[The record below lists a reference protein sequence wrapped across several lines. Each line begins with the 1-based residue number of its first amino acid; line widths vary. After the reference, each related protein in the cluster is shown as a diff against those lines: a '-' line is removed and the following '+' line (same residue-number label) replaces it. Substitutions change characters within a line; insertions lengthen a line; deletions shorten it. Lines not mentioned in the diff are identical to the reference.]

1 MQTSALNISH
11 TREYTALQLKMIEVL
26 AYFDIF
32 NFPVT
37 EREMCNLLGLSSL
50 EFLQDITPLLNQKSC
65 FRQQDY
71 YSLCMQVNDLL
82 KLRQEREAL
91 AQEYFKQLK
100 KYARIISNFP
110 FVRGIAV
117 SGSLSKGVMQK
128 DGDIDFFVVTAPGRL
143 WLCRSLLILYKKIM
157 LLNSHKY
164 FCLNYFIDTN
174 NLTIIDKN
182 IFTATEIFYLLPV
195 YSADNTMPEFF
206 KSNTWVSS
214 FYEENTNRSADYFVE
229 NNSKAKMIL
238 EKLLNGSIGNRLEK
252 LFHQFTLRKWL
263 SKFGHFNR
271 EKFELTMRSTSG
283 VSKHHPRDFQSKV
296 LKMHK
301 EKVESILSR

>member
-1 MQTSALNISH
+1 
-11 TREYTALQLKMIEVL
+11 MIEVL

-71 YSLCMQVNDLL
+71 YSLCMQVNDLV
-82 KLRQEREAL
+82 KLRQEREVL

-100 KYARIISNFP
+100 KYARIISSFP

-195 YSADNTMPEFF
+195 YSADNTMPKFF
-206 KSNTWVSS
+206 KSNTWVYS

-238 EKLLNGSIGNRLEK
+238 EKLLNGAIGNRLEK

-263 SKFGHFNR
+263 KTFGHFNR